1 MKLDKN
7 NDISRNIRNTLE
19 NWQDWKKEEYNN
31 NFAISE
37 YAKKLNLGDKNNE
50 NKTNTEYL
58 LLWNEDN
65 DIAYGYKR
73 HFKTEEDFIKQ
84 VKDEF
89 KSFEGK
95 ECRVEN
101 IRIETCI
108 KSEKG
113 LPEDI
118 VAPLSATDIEI
129 ANYYTT
135 TVVEL
140 DYN

>member
-7 NDISRNIRNTLE
+7 NDISRNIRITLE
-19 NWQDWKKEEYNN
+19 SWQDYKKEEYNN

-37 YAKKLNLGDKNNE
+37 YAKKLELSDE
-50 NKTNTEYL
+50 NKRKGINMKYL

-65 DIAYGYKR
+65 DIVYGYKR

-101 IRIETCI
+101 IRIEPCI

-118 VAPLSATDIEI
+118 VVPLSATDIEI
-129 ANYYTT
+129 ANYYTA

-140 DYN
+140 D